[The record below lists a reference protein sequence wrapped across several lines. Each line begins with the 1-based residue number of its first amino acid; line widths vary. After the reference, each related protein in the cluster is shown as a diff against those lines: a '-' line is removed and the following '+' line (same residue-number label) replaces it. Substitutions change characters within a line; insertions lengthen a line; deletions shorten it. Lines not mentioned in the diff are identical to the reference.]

1 MKMDV
6 RFRHVFFAGSIG
18 ALAALIGVAFGIGH
32 IASAAAAQ
40 AIIGGSATPPPDEK
54 NFYPLGECPA
64 NITLMA
70 REVRLMACT
79 FVAPVNIGEA
89 DFVQASIQTGAFD
102 RIRGWISYAG
112 TDRKFPT
119 REVLVYYFVEN
130 TADRPAIAV
139 PTASAVLYHV
149 PVRGAL
155 QMETPKAA
163 TLGVVDGQ

>member
-1 MKMDV
+1 MDV
-6 RFRHVFFAGSIG
+6 RFRHFFFAGSVG
-18 ALAALIGVAFGIGH
+18 ALAAMMGVAFGIGH
-32 IASAAAAQ
+32 ALNANAAQ
-40 AIIGGSATPPPDEK
+40 AFPRQDSK

-64 NITLMA
+64 NITLAA

-79 FVAPVNIGEA
+79 FLAPVTIGEA

-102 RIRGWISYAG
+102 RIRGWISYSG

-119 REVLVYYFVEN
+119 RNVVVYYFVEN
-130 TADRPAIAV
+130 LANRPALAV

-149 PVRGAL
+149 PYRGE
-155 QMETPKAA
+155 METPKAA

>member
-1 MKMDV
+1 MDV
-6 RFRHVFFAGSIG
+6 RFRHFFFAGSIG
-18 ALAALIGVAFGIGH
+18 ALAAMMGVAFGIGH
-32 IASAAAAQ
+32 ALNANAEQ
-40 AIIGGSATPPPDEK
+40 AFPPQDSK

-64 NITLMA
+64 NVTLMA

-79 FVAPVNIGEA
+79 FLAPVNIGEN

-102 RIRGWISYAG
+102 RIRGWISYSG

-119 REVLVYYFVEN
+119 RNVVVYYFVEN
-130 TADRPAIAV
+130 LANRPALAV

-149 PVRGAL
+149 PAL
-155 QMETPKAA
+155 GVLEKETPKAA